1 MNPRMRRAG
10 GIGMRTPLIDGVDKV
25 TGRAKYTA
33 DIAAPGALVGRILRS
48 PHAHALIVAID
59 TRAARALEGVHA
71 VCTGDDTPVPYGV
84 LPIAENEYPLAR
96 GKVRYRGDPVA
107 AVAAVD
113 EATAER
119 ALALIGVQYEVLPGY
134 FTPKAAMK
142 PGAVAIHDDKP
153 NNVLRE
159 VHAEF
164 GDTAAGF
171 AAADLVREKSFS
183 FAEVNHAH
191 MELNATLAE
200 YEPERDGVTLHTTT
214 QVPYYVHLKVAACLQ
229 IAESQVRVIKPFL
242 GGGFGA
248 RTECLHFEI
257 IAALLARQARG
268 TVRLLQT
275 REETF
280 LAHRGRPW
288 TGVSM
293 KIGLRRDGRITA
305 LALQATQAGGA
316 YAGYGIITILYTGA
330 LMHGIYDIPAI
341 KHDAW
346 RVYTN
351 TPPCGAQRGHGTVD
365 TRAAFEALLT
375 DMAVELGLDA
385 LAVRQKNLLPQI
397 PYRTMYA
404 QNVLSYGLPECLDKV
419 KAASGW
425 AERKGRM
432 PKGRGLGL
440 ACSHFVSGTSTPK
453 HWTGEPHATVQLR
466 LDFDGGV
473 TLLTG
478 AADIGQGSNTM
489 AAQCAAEVLDVALS
503 RIRVIS
509 SDSALTPKDNGSY
522 SSRVTFM
529 VGRAS
534 IAAAEALKALLV
546 EAAAGRLKADAAD
559 IELRGELFCVRG
571 AEQAGLS
578 WIDTVRAA
586 MVDSGAVT
594 VKGTYTCPIEFQGDK
609 KIRGSAIGATMG
621 FCYAAQ
627 VVEASV
633 DELTGKVTAHKVWVA
648 VDVGRALNPLAVEGQ
663 AQGGVWMGMGQALS
677 EQTAYDEG
685 RMLHGN
691 LLDYRVPTMA
701 ESPDIEVLIVESVD
715 PNGPFGAKE
724 ASEGMLAGFLPAVR
738 EAVQEAAGIDCD
750 SFPLSPERIAELL
763 DAKQAAAARAA
774 RAAKEPA

>member
-1 MNPRMRRAG
+1 MNPRLTRAG
-10 GIGMRTPLIDGVDKV
+10 GIGMPTPLIDGIDKV
-25 TGRAKYTA
+25 TGRARYTA

-48 PHAHALIVAID
+48 PHAHARIVSID
-59 TRAARALEGVHA
+59 TRAAQALPGVHA
-71 VCTGDDTPVPYGV
+71 VCTGDDTPVPFGV

-107 AVAAVD
+107 AVAADD

-119 ALALIGVQYEVLPGY
+119 ALALINVRYEPLPAY
-134 FTPKAAMK
+134 ITTKAAMK

-153 NNVLRE
+153 DNVLRE

-171 AAADLVREKSFS
+171 AQAHLVREKTFT

-191 MELNATLAE
+191 LEPNATLAE
-200 YEPERDGVTLHTTT
+200 YDLDRDGVTLHTTT
-214 QVPYYVHLKVAACLQ
+214 QVPYYVHLKVAGCLQ

-257 IAALLARQARG
+257 IAALLARQARA

-288 TGVSM
+288 TQVVM
-293 KIGLRRDGRITA
+293 KIGLTREGRITA

-365 TRAAFEALLT
+365 TRAAFEAVLT
-375 DMAVELGLDA
+375 DMAAELGLDA
-385 LAVRQKNLLPQI
+385 LAVRQRNLLPQV

-419 KAASGW
+419 KLASGW
-425 AERKGRM
+425 DQRKGRM

-473 TLLTG
+473 TLFTG
-478 AADIGQGSNTM
+478 AADIGQGSSTM

-509 SDSALTPKDNGSY
+509 SDSAVTPKDNGSY

-534 IAAAEALKALLV
+534 IAAAQELRALLV
-546 EAAAGRLKADAAD
+546 KAVAGRLKVEPDEV
-559 IELRGELFCVRG
+559 ELRDELFCARDSD
-571 AEQAGLS
+571 QAGLS
-578 WIDTVRAA
+578 WIEAVRAA

-663 AQGGVWMGMGQALS
+663 TQGGVWMGLGQALS
-677 EQTAYDEG
+677 EATAYDDG

-701 ESPDIEVLIVESVD
+701 ESPDIEVFIVESLD

-724 ASEGMLAGFLPAVR
+724 ASEGMLAGILPALR
-738 EAVQEAAGIDCD
+738 EAVQEAAGVDCD
-750 SFPLSPERIAELL
+750 HFPISPDRVAERL
-763 DAKQAAAARAA
+763 DARQAAAARVAREAA
-774 RAAKEPA
+774 

>member
-1 MNPRMRRAG
+1 MNIYTKRAG
-10 GIGMRTPLIDGVDKV
+10 SIGVRTPLIDGVDKV

-33 DIAAPGALVGRILRS
+33 DIPAPNALVGRILRS
-48 PHAHALIVAID
+48 PHAHARIVAVD
-59 TRAARALEGVHA
+59 TTAACALPGVYA

-84 LPIAENEYPLAR
+84 LPIAENEFPLAR
-96 GKVRYRGDPVA
+96 AKVRYRGDPVA

-119 ALALIGVQYEVLPGY
+119 ALAAIHVEYELLPAY
-134 FTPKAAMK
+134 YTAKAAMK
-142 PGAVAIHDDKP
+142 AGAVAIHDEKP
-153 NNVLRE
+153 NNILRE

-171 AAADLVREKSFS
+171 ESADLVREKTFT
-183 FAEVNHAH
+183 FAEVNQAH
-191 MELNATLAE
+191 MELNSTLAE
-200 YEPERDGVTLHTTT
+200 YDIERDGVTLHTTT

-257 IAALLARQARG
+257 IAALLAHRARSA
-268 TVRLLQT
+268 VRLLQT

-280 LAHRGRPW
+280 IAHRGRPW
-288 TGVSM
+288 TLVKM
-293 KIGLRRDGRITA
+293 KMGLKRDGRITA
-305 LALQATQAGGA
+305 LALEATQAGGA

-351 TPPCGAQRGHGTVD
+351 LPPCGAMRGHGTVD

-375 DMAVELGLDA
+375 DMAEELGLDA

-404 QNVLSYGLPECLDKV
+404 QNVLSYGMPECLEKV
-419 KAASGW
+419 KAAAGW
-425 AERKGRM
+425 NERKGHM
-432 PKGRGLGL
+432 PEGRGLGL

-453 HWTGEPHATVQLR
+453 HWTGEPHATVHLR

-489 AAQCAAEVLDVALS
+489 AAQCAAEVLQTALP
-503 RIRVIS
+503 RIRVVS
-509 SDSALTPKDNGSY
+509 ADSAVTPKDNGSY

-529 VGRAS
+529 VGRAT
-534 IAAAEALKALLV
+534 IAAATELKTLMV
-546 EAAAGRLKADAAD
+546 KAAANRLEASPDD
-559 IELRGELFCVRG
+559 IEVRDEAFFVVG
-571 AEQAGLS
+571 TDRGLS

-586 MVDSGAVT
+586 MVDTGAVT

-627 VVEASV
+627 IVEASV
-633 DELTGKVTAHKVWVA
+633 DEITGKVTAHKVWVA

-663 AQGGVWMGMGQALS
+663 TQGGIWMGMGQALS
-677 EQTAYDEG
+677 EQTQYEDG

-691 LLDYRVPTMA
+691 LLDYRVPTMV
-701 ESPDIEVLIVESVD
+701 ESPDIEVIIVESMD

-724 ASEGMLAGFLPAVR
+724 ASEGMLAGFLPALR
-738 EAVQEAAGIDCD
+738 EAVHEASGVLCD
-750 SFPLSPERIAELL
+750 EFPLSPDRIIEKL
-763 DAKQAAAARAA
+763 DARVAA
-774 RAAKEPA
+774 